1 MGILKDTKAM
11 LERIR
16 GYGNQMTNL
25 LSRHQVHSIDDL
37 KRVSKDTTFKS
48 DVAALWDAFLTA
60 EGGKLSL
67 TLILSTIAIAMG
79 GVGVA
84 AGGGAIGVPLLMIL
98 APVGY
103 FGGQELDSEGYTKV
117 AVDTFKKLLGKPGEA
132 SS

>member
-1 MGILKDTKAM
+1 M
-11 LERIR
+11 LPRF
-16 GYGNQMTNL
+16 GPNSSQP
-25 LSRHQVHSIDDL
+25 
-37 KRVSKDTTFKS
+37 K
-48 DVAALWDAFLTA
+48 
-60 EGGKLSL
+60 GGKLSL

-117 AVDTFKKLLGKPGEA
+117 AVDTFKKLLGKTGEA

>member
-1 MGILKDTKAM
+1 
-11 LERIR
+11 
-16 GYGNQMTNL
+16 MTNL

-48 DVAALWDAFLTA
+48 DVDALWHAFLTA

-117 AVDTFKKLLGKPGEA
+117 AVDTFKKVFGKTGEA